1 MVMTDGNDQTLGG
14 EEPVL
19 SAELTP
25 YRSLGFKGFKV
36 FFLIA
41 GLLSLIHAVV
51 FMVIGAWP
59 IVFFFGLD
67 FALLF
72 GAFWLNYRSARS
84 REEVS
89 VSRTDVSVRKFTPSG
104 RMIEHRFNPFW
115 ARFNIARHQEDRH
128 RLDEH
133 QRWRPPNRC
142 RLLPQPRRPRNLRH
156 RVFRGACH
164 RAPPLTPDQS
174 SFGWHRHWRHDY
186 LCHDRR

>member
-1 MVMTDGNDQTLGG
+1 MTNGNDQTLGG
-14 EEPVL
+14 EEPVF

-25 YRSLGFKGFKV
+25 YRSLGLRGFKV

-41 GLLSLIHAVV
+41 GLLSLVHAVV

-84 REEVS
+84 REEVR
-89 VSRTDVSVRKFTPSG
+89 VSRTDVSVRKFAPSG

-115 ARFNIARHQEDRH
+115 ARFSIARHQEIGIVSMSVSDRG
-128 RLDEH
+128 
-133 QRWRPPNRC
+133 QRTDVGSFLNRDD
-142 RLLPQPRRPRNLRH
+142 RETFATAFSLALATVRRR
-156 RVFRGACH
+156 
-164 RAPPLTPDQS
+164 
-174 SFGWHRHWRHDY
+174 
-186 LCHDRR
+186 

>member
-1 MVMTDGNDQTLGG
+1 MVMTNGNDETLGG
-14 EEPVL
+14 EEPVF

-25 YRSLGFKGFKV
+25 YRSLGLRGFKV

-41 GLLSLIHAVV
+41 GLLSLVHAIV

-84 REEVS
+84 REEVR
-89 VSRTDVSVRKFTPSG
+89 VSRIDVSVRKFTPSG

-115 ARFNIARHQEDRH
+115 ARFNIARHQEIGIVSMSVSDRG
-128 RLDEH
+128 
-133 QRWRPPNRC
+133 QRTDVGSFLNRDD
-142 RLLPQPRRPRNLRH
+142 RETFATAFSGALATVRRR
-156 RVFRGACH
+156 
-164 RAPPLTPDQS
+164 
-174 SFGWHRHWRHDY
+174 
-186 LCHDRR
+186 

>member
-1 MVMTDGNDQTLGG
+1 MTNGNDQTLGG
-14 EEPVL
+14 EEPVF

-25 YRSLGFKGFKV
+25 YRSLGLRGFKV

-41 GLLSLIHAVV
+41 GLLSLVHAVV

-84 REEVS
+84 REEVR

-115 ARFNIARHQEDRH
+115 ARFSIARHQEIGIVSMSVSDRG
-128 RLDEH
+128 
-133 QRWRPPNRC
+133 QRTDVGSFLNRDD
-142 RLLPQPRRPRNLRH
+142 RETFATAFSLALATVRRR
-156 RVFRGACH
+156 
-164 RAPPLTPDQS
+164 
-174 SFGWHRHWRHDY
+174 
-186 LCHDRR
+186 

>member
-1 MVMTDGNDQTLGG
+1 MVMTNGNDQTLGG
-14 EEPVL
+14 EEPVF

-25 YRSLGFKGFKV
+25 YRSLGLRGFKV

-41 GLLSLIHAVV
+41 GLLSLVHAIV

-84 REEVS
+84 REEVR

-115 ARFNIARHQEDRH
+115 ARFNIARHQEIGIVSMSVSDRG
-128 RLDEH
+128 
-133 QRWRPPNRC
+133 QRTDVGSFLNRDD
-142 RLLPQPRRPRNLRH
+142 RETFATAFSGALATVRRR
-156 RVFRGACH
+156 
-164 RAPPLTPDQS
+164 
-174 SFGWHRHWRHDY
+174 
-186 LCHDRR
+186 